1 MSTRTNTRGNRQD
14 AACAEGRFLPL
25 ASSSQMMRDTN
36 VMYFDAGMSGSEIHE
51 QAQYRI
57 SIAQQMLE
65 SYASSVFKAE
75 DERLGQA
82 LASVS
87 ALLISDAMA
96 LVNEMGRRVSGKDQP
111 AARSGGSV
119 VSSIHSSKPDDKP
132 RPL

>member
-1 MSTRTNTRGNRQD
+1 MSPRTNTRGNRQD
-14 AACAEGRFLPL
+14 AAGAEGRFLPL
-25 ASSSQMMRDTN
+25 ASSSQMMLDTN

-65 SYASSVFKAE
+65 SYASSVFTAE

-111 AARSGGSV
+111 SARSSDSV
-119 VSSIHSSKPDDKP
+119 LSSIHRLKPDDEP